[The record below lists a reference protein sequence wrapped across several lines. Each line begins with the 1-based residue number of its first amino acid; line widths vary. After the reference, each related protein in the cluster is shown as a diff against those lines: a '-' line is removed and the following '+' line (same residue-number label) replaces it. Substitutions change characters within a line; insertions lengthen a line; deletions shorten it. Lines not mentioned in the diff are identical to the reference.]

1 MFKSTMHKFAI
12 PLLAVLLLLPLATA
26 RPAQA
31 LTCKVNPNTV
41 AINLSYHGATL
52 TVTGENTAGDE
63 LVIRIGNAAGET
75 HYKYMGKAGGFFWMK
90 KGNVGFKNVPGVY
103 LLYTSRDIE
112 HLLDPA
118 GQKANL
124 IGYEALKEAA
134 EMETASD
141 ELNGNEAKWKEEFIR
156 FKEHQN
162 LYAIHSGTITRQH
175 GATSDT
181 YQAEVAW
188 PYQAAPGTYTVEAM
202 AIRNGQVV
210 DRAQSEFTVA
220 RTGVVEWLS
229 NLAFNSPAAY
239 GIMAVV
245 VAIVAGFAVGM
256 IFRKGGGGAH

>member
-1 MFKSTMHKFAI
+1 MCKSTIRKFVI
-12 PLLAVLLLLPLATA
+12 PLLAALLLLPLAA
-26 RPAQA
+26 VRPAHA
-31 LTCKVNPNTV
+31 LTCQVTPNTV

-52 TVTGENTAGDE
+52 NVSGENTAGDE
-63 LVIRIGNAAGET
+63 LVIRIGNAAGDA
-75 HYKYMGKAGGFFWMK
+75 HYKYMGKAAGVFWMK
-90 KGNVGFKNVPGVY
+90 KGDVGFKNVPEVY

-141 ELNGNEAKWKEEFIR
+141 ELNGNEARWKEEFIR
-156 FKEHQN
+156 FKEHQK

-175 GATSDT
+175 GAASDA
-181 YQAEVAW
+181 YQVEVAW
-188 PYQAAPGTYTVEAM
+188 PYQAAPGTYTIEAM
-202 AIRNGQVV
+202 AVRDGQVME
-210 DRAQSEFTVA
+210 RAQTEFSVA
-220 RTGVVEWLS
+220 RTGVVAWLS

-245 VAIVAGFAVGM
+245 VAIIAGFAVGLV
-256 IFRKGGGGAH
+256 FRKGGGAH